1 MTLKKLEF
9 YIKVLAPA
17 LLVIICAIVNFIG
30 QPKKNADAIQE
41 LATETKEKMTEMKS
55 EIRENVLAIR
65 QQDKEISR
73 TATKLESIES
83 SVLDARADIRAL
95 TNMLMDK

>member
-30 QPKKNADAIQE
+30 QPKKNATI
-41 LATETKEKMTEMKS
+41 EKMSEMKS